1 MYSLCTMPM
10 VGGSAEKIGRVVLGL
25 WERGLYFFWAVACAS
40 AAMFIVLMAA
50 SWFHPGS
57 GPNVFKTYGWLPL
70 IVAIGAAIL
79 GVWRKLEERPTPT
92 VFLVGNED
100 QSFWGQSRQKDGRV
114 ITQFCFRMH
123 ATNLTSD
130 PVELR
135 GLKLV
140 QPRVKR
146 DYKELASRVMT
157 QHSTQN
163 VYGQYPINPQAFSR
177 VCCDLIVDRPLGKP
191 GKTIR
196 AIVAVSDERGRWHK
210 VKFDKLRSS
219 TGPGV

>member
-1 MYSLCTMPM
+1 M
-10 VGGSAEKIGRVVLGL
+10 VLRL
-25 WERGLYFFWAVACAS
+25 WERGLYFFWVVESAS
-40 AAMFIVLMAA
+40 AAMFIVLLAA
-50 SWFHPGS
+50 WWFQLRNGLD
-57 GPNVFKTYGWLPL
+57 VFKTYGWLPL
-70 IVAIGAAIL
+70 TVAIGAAIL
-79 GVWRKLEERPTPT
+79 GIWRKLEERPTPT

-100 QSFWGQSRQKDGRV
+100 QSFWGQSRQKDGHV
-114 ITQFCFRMH
+114 ITQFCSRMH

-135 GLKLV
+135 GLKLI

-146 DYKELASRVMT
+146 DYKELASRVIT

-191 GKTIR
+191 GETIR

-219 TGPGV
+219 TRSGV

>member
-1 MYSLCTMPM
+1 LAYDLGRYSLCTMS
-10 VGGSAEKIGRVVLGL
+10 VAGGSAEKIGRVVLGL

-70 IVAIGAAIL
+70 TVAIGAAIL
-79 GVWRKLEERPTPT
+79 GFWRKLEDRPMPT

-100 QSFWGQSRQKDGRV
+100 QSFWGQSRQQDGRA

-135 GLKLV
+135 GLKLI
-140 QPRVKR
+140 QPRLKR
-146 DYKELASRVMT
+146 DNKELASRVIT

-163 VYGQYPINPQAFSR
+163 VYGQYPIIPQAFSR
-177 VCCDLIVDRPLGKP
+177 VCCDLHVR
-191 GKTIR
+191 
-196 AIVAVSDERGRWHK
+196 
-210 VKFDKLRSS
+210 RSS
-219 TGPGV
+219 RVAFA